1 MDQSKKGFLSVLQG
15 VKLSKT
21 QKPTTAEYRERME
34 VIPYASLIGSITYAM
49 LCTRPVVCLA
59 MSLARGYN
67 SDPGVDHW
75 TTVKIILRYLKRTNE
90 IFLGYGGGKEFVVK
104 SYVDASFDTDLD
116 DSESQSG
123 YILKVGAIS

>member
-1 MDQSKKGFLSVLQG
+1 
-15 VKLSKT
+15 
-21 QKPTTAEYRERME
+21 
-34 VIPYASLIGSITYAM
+34 
-49 LCTRPVVCLA
+49 

-67 SDPGVDHW
+67 IDPGVDHW
-75 TTVKIILRYLKRTNE
+75 TSVKVILSGIRICFLVMEVTKR
-90 IFLGYGGGKEFVVK
+90 FVIK